1 MGETTGETPLIR
13 TTLLVALTA
22 ALALAAAG
30 PARAT
35 EQDQQLIRVAASDAG
50 SRFVPLGVGKSV
62 VLDLPRDVKEV
73 LIADPGIANVV
84 LRSSR
89 RAYMIGSKVG
99 QTNVFFFD
107 HNGQQIVGID
117 LAVTRDLN
125 GIRAALRQALPQA
138 DIRVEGIGEDG
149 IMLTGTVATAAESQL
164 AYNVAS
170 QLVRKLNG
178 TTTNVSATGGVAT
191 SSTTSGGN
199 GSGVINGLTI
209 RSADQVMLK
218 VTVAEM
224 QRDVLKQLGVDL
236 SGSMGV
242 GTSVINFN
250 TDNPFTVQGN
260 PLSSTAITPSFG
272 ARSPLGTTLDPS
284 GTLNSRFGATIRA
297 MERAGVI
304 RTLAEPNLTA
314 ISGENATFLAGG
326 EFPVISSISC
336 TGNVC
341 TPTVEFKK
349 FGVSLTFTP
358 VVLSEGRI
366 SLKVMAEVSELS
378 TEGAIQQSGFT
389 IPSLK
394 TRRADSTVEIPS
406 GGSLAMAGMI
416 QEQTKQHINGLPGL
430 LQLPVLGQLFRSRDF
445 NNRQTELVV
454 IVTPYVVRA
463 VSRRNLSRPDDGF
476 ADPSDPATYLLGR
489 LNRIYGVAKPNG
501 PVKGQVVQHGAYR
514 GKYGF
519 ILD

>member
-1 MGETTGETPLIR
+1 VGETMGETMGQTPLIR
-13 TTLLVALTA
+13 TTLLVALAA

-30 PARAT
+30 PARAND
-35 EQDQQLIRVAASDAG
+35 QDQQLIRVAASDAG

-73 LIADPGIANVV
+73 LIADPTIANVV

-107 HNGQQIVGID
+107 HSGQQIVGVD

-125 GIRAALRQALPQA
+125 GIRAALKQALPQA

-178 TTTNVSATGGVAT
+178 TTTNVSATGGLAT

-236 SGSMGV
+236 SGEFGSGASMV
-242 GTSVINFN
+242 RFN

-260 PLSSTAITPSFG
+260 PLSSTRIEPTFG
-272 ARSPLGTTLDPS
+272 PPNNRVT
-284 GTLNSRFGATIRA
+284 ATIRA

-336 TGNVC
+336 QGNVC

-378 TEGAIQQSGFT
+378 ADGALQQAGFT

-394 TRRADSTVEIPS
+394 TRRADSTIEIPS

-416 QEQTKQHINGLPGL
+416 QEQTKQQINGLPGL

-454 IVTPYVVRA
+454 IVTPYVVRSVA
-463 VSRRNLSRPDDGF
+463 RRNLSRPDDGF
-476 ADPSDPATYLLGR
+476 ADASDPATYLLGR
-489 LNRIYGVAKPNG
+489 LNRIYGVVQPNG
-501 PVKGQVVQHGAYR
+501 PVKGPVVPQGAYR